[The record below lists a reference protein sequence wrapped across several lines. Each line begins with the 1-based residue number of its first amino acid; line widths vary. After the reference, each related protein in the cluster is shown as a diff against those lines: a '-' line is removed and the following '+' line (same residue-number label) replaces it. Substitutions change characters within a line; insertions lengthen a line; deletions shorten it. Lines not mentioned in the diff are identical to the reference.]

1 MLMEIADF
9 RRRVTDDMDNL
20 VSELSFLTSRRTQA
34 EQAAWRSSL
43 PKVADVFSD
52 QSFSRLH
59 LFFGGPGSLALEYRI
74 PGGNNWADL
83 VLLGAHGGKPSAVV
97 MELKDWITKGDIP
110 GAGEGLMYRHHRNDQ
125 HPSRQVGCYVEACRR
140 FHSTVLE
147 REASVNGCVLFTK
160 DPFYHSYKL
169 PPNDRL
175 FDAYPCFGL
184 DSQDI
189 NVRLPG
195 FFHGL
200 LSEPDPHFATEFVK
214 GSYKQSRSFVSLVGQ
229 QILDTQSA
237 AFVLIDGQS
246 LAFDLVRA
254 RVHEAVRRQTRQK
267 RVILVIG
274 PPGSGKSAVTAR
286 CWASL
291 VTDPETS
298 AGNIV
303 IATTSASQYTNW
315 QHMVE
320 GASRQRAAR
329 SVVVKAGAYTPLTTG
344 EFGSLRKKYPA
355 AFSAEPDQWRENM
368 KMARSL
374 VGEFRSGARDDE
386 FLVTLVDEAHALIN
400 PEHRDGR
407 GQFGFVGAIG
417 PQAYQIMRASQV
429 TVFLLDPRQGF
440 RQQENTSTDDI
451 IRWAKELGAGEPEI
465 VSLEDCQ
472 FRCAGS
478 KEYVD
483 TIERMLG
490 TSAAAPDRPIDHGMP
505 ITFFDSP
512 AAVESALK
520 PLVADE
526 YTCRL
531 VASYARKWKTRDV
544 ALPHMLAPSQMDFHE
559 QYQEQGKTPH
569 WSKIWNYAPGGDYTL
584 YVQAP
589 TGSRMA
595 TDPLAEVGCPY
606 VVRNFD
612 FDYVGLLWFS
622 DLVWRTDRWVI
633 NLEHVHETGIS
644 RIKSRAAA
652 QGPTSSDYADLLDA
666 VKQGYRIL
674 LTRAI
679 KGIFIWCEDAET
691 QRFLERRLASEA
703 IEG

>member
-1 MLMEIADF
+1 
-9 RRRVTDDMDNL
+9 
-20 VSELSFLTSRRTQA
+20 
-34 EQAAWRSSL
+34 
-43 PKVADVFSD
+43 
-52 QSFSRLH
+52 
-59 LFFGGPGSLALEYRI
+59 
-74 PGGNNWADL
+74 
-83 VLLGAHGGKPSAVV
+83 
-97 MELKDWITKGDIP
+97 
-110 GAGEGLMYRHHRNDQ
+110 
-125 HPSRQVGCYVEACRR
+125 
-140 FHSTVLE
+140 
-147 REASVNGCVLFTK
+147 
-160 DPFYHSYKL
+160 
-169 PPNDRL
+169 
-175 FDAYPCFGL
+175 
-184 DSQDI
+184 
-189 NVRLPG
+189 
-195 FFHGL
+195 
-200 LSEPDPHFATEFVK
+200 
-214 GSYKQSRSFVSLVGQ
+214 
-229 QILDTQSA
+229 
-237 AFVLIDGQS
+237 
-246 LAFDLVRA
+246 
-254 RVHEAVRRQTRQK
+254 
-267 RVILVIG
+267 
-274 PPGSGKSAVTAR
+274 
-286 CWASL
+286 
-291 VTDPETS
+291 
-298 AGNIV
+298 
-303 IATTSASQYTNW
+303 
-315 QHMVE
+315 
-320 GASRQRAAR
+320 
-329 SVVVKAGAYTPLTTG
+329 
-344 EFGSLRKKYPA
+344 
-355 AFSAEPDQWRENM
+355 
-368 KMARSL
+368 
-374 VGEFRSGARDDE
+374 
-386 FLVTLVDEAHALIN
+386 
-400 PEHRDGR
+400 
-407 GQFGFVGAIG
+407 
-417 PQAYQIMRASQV
+417 V